1 MKKFS
6 FPLDRVLSWRQ
17 TQVRLAEAA
26 LARLNADL
34 QKLELRIAA
43 MGESVGAARSRFLEM
58 PSAVPIEIAALE
70 HFRLST
76 IAQTVHLQREAQSL
90 EAKIAHQAEVLV
102 GARRA
107 AQLLERLRE
116 KRYAAWSSAAAKDV
130 EQQAEESYLARFSRE
145 ARMQSDGA
153 LR

>member
-17 TQVRLAEAA
+17 TQVRLEEAV
-26 LARLNADL
+26 LAKLNADL
-34 QKLELRIAA
+34 QRLQLRIAA
-43 MGESVGAARSRFLEM
+43 MGESVGEAQSKFLGM
-58 PSAVPIEIAALE
+58 RSAVPIEIAALE

-76 IAQTVHLQREAQSL
+76 IAQTLHLQREAQAL
-90 EAKIAHQAEVLV
+90 EAKIAHQEEVLV
-102 GARRA
+102 GVRRA

-116 KRYAAWSSAAAKDV
+116 RRHVAWSSAAAKEV